1 MSDTT
6 SIDDLPLS
14 SQTAGLGGN
23 YGGGGGGGG
32 APLIYSPNVSADPS
46 FQNQQHPQQIPGNVM
61 NEVLQGVQRASAN
74 GMTMI
79 PTRDIPMNPNSFT
92 HDDQARP
99 NYVPQPK
106 TVHFQDGDGGGSSD
120 YIRDHTSMES
130 IVRANAR
137 QSNQLDTLEAIYYD
151 LQMPILLGILYFI
164 FQMPIFRAQLLHF
177 LPSLFGEDGNFK
189 MIGLT
194 ATSAMFAGTFFVI
207 MKIFNKL
214 GEGLR

>member
-14 SQTAGLGGN
+14 SQTPGSA

-32 APLIYSPNVSADPS
+32 APLIYSPNVGGGDP
-46 FQNQQHPQQIPGNVM
+46 IM
-61 NEVLQGVQRASAN
+61 NEVMQGVQRASAN

-79 PTRDIPMNPNSFT
+79 PTRDIPMNPNAFT

-106 TVHFQDGDGGGSSD
+106 SVHFQDGEGGRSNGD
-120 YIRDHTSMES
+120 YIKEHTSMES

-137 QSNQLDTLEAIYYD
+137 QSNQIDTIEAIYYD
-151 LQMPILLGILYFI
+151 LQMPILLGVLYFI
-164 FQMPIFRAQLLHF
+164 FQMPVFRSQLLHF

>member
-32 APLIYSPNVSADPS
+32 GAPLIYSPNVSTDPS
-46 FQNQQHPQQIPGNVM
+46 LQNHQQIPGNVM

-74 GMTMI
+74 GMTMM

-99 NYVPQPK
+99 NYVPP
-106 TVHFQDGDGGGSSD
+106 FEGGGSGGGAGGDRD
-120 YIRDHTSMES
+120 YIREHTSMES

-137 QSNQLDTLEAIYYD
+137 QSNQMDTLEAIYND
-151 LQMPILLGILYFI
+151 LQMPILLGVLYFI
-164 FQMPIFRAQLLHF
+164 FQMPVFRAQLLHF

-207 MKIFNKL
+207 MKVFNKL